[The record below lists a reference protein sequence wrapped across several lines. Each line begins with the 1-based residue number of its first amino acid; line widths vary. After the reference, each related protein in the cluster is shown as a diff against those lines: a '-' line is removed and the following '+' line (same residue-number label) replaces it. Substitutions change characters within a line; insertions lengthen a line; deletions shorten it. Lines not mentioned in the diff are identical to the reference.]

1 MVFQSYE
8 LFPHLDVLQNLILGP
23 IKTQGRDKKE
33 VTEEALQL
41 LDRVGLLDKQHSF
54 ARQLSG
60 GQKQRVAIVRA
71 LLTTNTVTLTKLF
84 LTDVEMPFQLIIR
97 KF

>member
-23 IKTQGRDKKE
+23 IKAQGRDKKE

-41 LDRVGLLDKQHSF
+41 LERVGLLDKQHSF

-60 GQKQRVAIVRA
+60 GQSTGGHRTCPSHASRNYP
-71 LLTTNTVTLTKLF
+71 L
-84 LTDVEMPFQLIIR
+84 
-97 KF
+97 